1 MTENGVE
8 CVAENK
14 DWKRE
19 KKECV
24 CLTEGHVS
32 IERGRE
38 RERENEPMLST
49 PLIFFTLAT
58 TNFSL
63 SVSKRNKKNEKNVA
77 RSNQLGPERGERE
90 CVWARECVIKKLREY
105 ERESSIVATCEFLPL
120 FCVTWCWFAKR
131 EVCKLIDVRRYL
143 PQPGKKLASQTEKE
157 DTILNFMETLRCNRR
172 NNQCRSR

>member
-1 MTENGVE
+1 M
-8 CVAENK
+8 
-14 DWKRE
+14 
-19 KKECV
+19 
-24 CLTEGHVS
+24 TEGHVS

-90 CVWARECVIKKLREY
+90 CVNVRVRARG
-105 ERESSIVATCEFLPL
+105 TFLCLCLHIFTFL
-120 FCVTWCWFAKR
+120 F
-131 EVCKLIDVRRYL
+131 
-143 PQPGKKLASQTEKE
+143 
-157 DTILNFMETLRCNRR
+157 LN
-172 NNQCRSR
+172 